1 MIQENNLLKNPY
13 AHTSNYRCF
22 SVSFAGRES
31 MEQGNKSIFHS
42 LIFSFSLILLPQS
55 ALHELASRN
64 ISWPMMFEILN
75 PKNYK
80 RTNGGVLEFISEEG
94 TCNIPYWVIF
104 YTIDLVMSNLGL
116 NEGDIV
122 TITNVSLP
130 KANWVKLKPL
140 NEDYWDISNPRA
152 VLENALRN
160 YATLTVGDVIPI
172 HYIQTVYLF
181 QIMDL
186 KPAKACSII
195 ETDMEVEFDMPAPE
209 PKEEEKAME
218 TDPEP
223 VIGKRLD
230 GKTPRLIKQ
239 NVDTVNKT
247 PWKNKLPNGIRLIWL
262 LVFHIVVEI

>member
-1 MIQENNLLKNPY
+1 MWNWNNFENFWSGGNIYQNA

-31 MEQGNKSIFHS
+31 MEQGNK
-42 LIFSFSLILLPQS
+42 ILLPQS

-94 TCNIPYWVIF
+94 TCNIPYWV
-104 YTIDLVMSNLGL
+104 MNNLGL
-116 NEGDIV
+116 NEGDVV

-130 KANWVKLKPL
+130 KATWVKLKPL

-172 HYIQTVYLF
+172 HYIQTIYLF
-181 QIMDL
+181 HIMDL

-195 ETDMEVEFDMPAPE
+195 ETDMEVEFDMPVPE
-209 PKEEEKAME
+209 PKEEENDME

-223 VIGKRLD
+223 IIGKRLD
-230 GKTPRLIKQ
+230 GKTPRLAKPTP
-239 NVDTVNKT
+239 DTTNKT
-247 PWKNKLPNGIRLIWL
+247 PWKNKLPNGIRVYDEEYERMVRNRRISYSRR
-262 LVFHIVVEI
+262 